1 MLEPINQF
9 ITLHHLISENT
20 TVVLG
25 LSGGPDSVYLLHL
38 LAPLHKQ
45 KKISLIAAHLDH
57 QWRADSAHDVEFC
70 KKSTQEL
77 GIPFVHA
84 QASEVDIEIKKNGSQ
99 EEVGRKLRRA
109 FLESVAHKYNAQ
121 AIALAHHAQDQE
133 ETFLIRLI
141 RGTTLTGLIGM
152 KPQQG
157 LYIRPLLE
165 TNKADILAYL
175 DQHKIAY
182 LTDPTNASESYL
194 RNRIRARVLPALH
207 EVDNR
212 FDANFIRTLNHLEQ
226 AEEYLEQET
235 RKIFSKISV
244 DGGLR
249 TADLLKLDP
258 YMQKRILIHWLICN
272 KAHFVPTDSF
282 LNEILRFLESQ
293 KNGAHTIHTSWEM
306 LVDLGIAYIKK
317 F

>member
-1 MLEPINQF
+1 MLESISQF
-9 ITLHHLISENT
+9 IKSHHLIPENT

-25 LSGGPDSVYLLHL
+25 LSGGPDSVFLLHML
-38 LAPLHKQ
+38 TPLHKQ
-45 KKISLIAAHLDH
+45 NKISLIAAHLDH
-57 QWRADSAHDVEFC
+57 QWRADSHNDVEFC
-70 KKSTQEL
+70 KKITQEL

-84 QASEVDIEIKKNGSQ
+84 RASELDVEVKKNGSQ

-109 FLESVAHKYNAQ
+109 FLESVALKHNAQ

-152 KPQQG
+152 KPQHG

-175 DQHKIAY
+175 DEHKISY
-182 LTDPTNASESYL
+182 LTDPTNASEAYL
-194 RNRIRARVLPALH
+194 RNKIRARVLPALH
-207 EVDNR
+207 EADER
-212 FDANFIRTLNHLEQ
+212 FDANFIRTLHHLEQ

-235 RKIFSKISV
+235 RKIFSEISV
-244 DGGLR
+244 DKGLR

-258 YMQKRILIHWLICN
+258 YMQKRILVHWLIKN

-282 LNEILRFLESQ
+282 LNEILRFLETQ
-293 KNGAHTIHTSWEM
+293 KNGVHEIHTTWKMS
-306 LVDLGIAYIKK
+306 VNLGTAYIKK
-317 F
+317 V